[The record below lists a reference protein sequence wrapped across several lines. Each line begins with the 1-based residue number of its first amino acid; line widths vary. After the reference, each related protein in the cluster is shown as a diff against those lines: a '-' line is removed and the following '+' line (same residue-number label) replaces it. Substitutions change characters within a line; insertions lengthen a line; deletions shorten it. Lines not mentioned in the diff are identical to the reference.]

1 MEVVKQAKGRNVPR
15 PVMIQYTRVL
25 ESLLA
30 DGDKKL
36 NIFTEETDSLLQ
48 RLEMLILR
56 LETTNPAEHARV
68 VIVRNN
74 LVGNAKPY
82 KGIFRKMR
90 VQHEELL
97 SVLTEEESS
106 AVASSVPAPPVVSHS
121 RKEFSF
127 LKPAIINGDC
137 SKRELKKFLDDTRT

>member
-1 MEVVKQAKGRNVPR
+1 MSCNARNVAK
-15 PVMIQYTRVL
+15 PVLIRYTRVL

-36 NIFTEETDSLLQ
+36 NIFTEETDSLLH

-56 LETTNPAEHARV
+56 LENTNPAEHARV
-68 VIVRNN
+68 VIVRNK
-74 LVGNAKPY
+74 LVGDAKLY

-90 VQHEELL
+90 VQHEDLL
-97 SVLTEEESS
+97 CVLTEEENS
-106 AVASSVPAPPVVSHS
+106 AAAFSVPAPPVVSHS

-127 LKPAIINGDC
+127 
-137 SKRELKKFLDDTRT
+137 